1 MADNYTG
8 CGEHPSSMAAIKLAR
23 ADELPEGFSYRGGF
37 LSEAEEAELLRI
49 FGGLEFVAYDYQ
61 GYTAK
66 RRIVRY
72 GVNYDINT
80 REQRE
85 SVPEIP
91 EFLMDVR
98 ARAAEFAGVD
108 AESLVQ
114 GMVSEYSVGTPIGW
128 HRDAPQFGVII
139 GISLGSACR
148 MRLKP
153 YQAPG
158 KVLSLL
164 LEPRSIYA
172 MRGVARSG
180 WQHSIPAVEQMR
192 YSITFRTLR
201 SKTRPRAA

>member
-1 MADNYTG
+1 MSAVR
-8 CGEHPSSMAAIKLAR
+8 LAKR
-23 ADELPEGFSYRGGF
+23 DELPEGFLYRDGF

-49 FGGLEFVAYDYQ
+49 FGGLEFVAYDYH

-91 EFLMDVR
+91 AFLTDIR
-98 ARAAEFAGVD
+98 ARAAEFAGVATED
-108 AESLVQ
+108 LVQ
-114 GMVSEYSVGTPIGW
+114 AMVSEYSVGTPIGW

-139 GISLGSACR
+139 GISLGSVCR

-172 MRGVARSG
+172 MRGPARSE
-180 WQHSIPAVEQMR
+180 WQHSIPAVELMR

-201 SKTRPRAA
+201 ARGARNVA